1 MKFEILAP
9 AGSMESL
16 IAGVRSG
23 ANAVYLGGKLFN
35 ARRNAGNFDNEELKK
50 AVAYCHNRGVKVY
63 LAINIL
69 ISDAEMEEAYHAVQQ
84 ALQAGVDAFII
95 QDTGLAKMIR
105 EHFPDAR
112 LHASTQMSI
121 LSPAGVR
128 FAKGLG
134 FDRIVLPRE
143 MNLNEIDEIK
153 KSTDLELEL
162 FVHGALCMSV
172 SGQCYLSSMLGSR
185 SGNRGLCAQ
194 PCRLPFTSKSDPNEY
209 ALSLKDLSIIE
220 HLDKLDGITSLKIE
234 GRMKRPE
241 YVSAAV
247 TAVKKAVEGIY
258 TATDSHNLRS
268 VFSRSGFTDGYLTGH
283 TGRDMFGTR
292 QKEDV
297 VSANEVLKTIEKNYA
312 RENPLVKMDMRFVCK
327 KGEPCSLTAAALGKA
342 VTVKGEIPEAALNKP
357 ITEESLV
364 NRLSKLGGTPFY
376 AGKVEIDLDDG
387 LILPVSKINELRRR
401 AVEEIEQPPK
411 ITVRTKPFEK
421 KQSIEKNSTPYFTA
435 SFKHAGQIPDRH
447 PFRHVFIP
455 LDSSLEDF
463 MDNRAGVVLPRGLFG
478 IENEMIERLNTLKK
492 AGVTK
497 ALCGNYGSYQ
507 LARELGFEV
516 FGDFGLNIYNSE
528 SANRINNPILSFELT
543 LKQANRIAAQNTGV
557 IVYGRIPL
565 MLTRNCP
572 VQSGA
577 GHCRNKRGCR
587 LTDRKGYEFPVIC
600 SDYPCVELL
609 NSVPVCLS
617 DVMDKVKTDFAHFY
631 FSTENKKEVEKII
644 RMYENGEKPDFK
656 FTRGLYRRGTI

>member
-35 ARRNAGNFDNEELKK
+35 ARRNAGNFDNEELKE
-50 AVAYCHNRGVKVY
+50 AVLYCHNRNVKVY

-69 ISDAEMEEAYHAVQQ
+69 ISDAEMEEAYHAVKQ

-121 LSPAGVR
+121 MSPAGVK
-128 FAKGLG
+128 FAKSLG

-143 MNLNEIDEIK
+143 MNLNEISEIR

-209 ALSLKDLSIIE
+209 ALSLKDLSITE

-247 TAVKKAVEGIY
+247 TAVKKAVEGIS

-342 VTVKGEIPEAALNKP
+342 VTVKGDIPEAALNKP

-376 AGKVEIDLDDG
+376 ADKMEIDLDGG

-401 AVEEIEQPPK
+401 AVEEIEKPPK
-411 ITVRTKPFEK
+411 ITVRAKPFEK
-421 KQSIEKNSTPYFTA
+421 KKFTEKNSIPYFTA

-463 MDNRAGVVLPRGLFG
+463 TGNCAGVVLPRGLFG
-478 IENEMIERLNTLKK
+478 IENEMTERLNTLKK

-528 SANRINNPILSFELT
+528 SANQINNPILSFELT

-577 GHCRNKRGCR
+577 GHCANKGDCR

-617 DVMDKVKTDFAHFY
+617 DVMDEVKTDFAHFY
-631 FSTENKKEVEKII
+631 FSTESKKEVEKII